1 MIQPKNHKDFS
12 VHKNTPRAEI
22 LKLGNCDSGKDC
34 QKCQQGCQQGSGCF
48 TEEQLPIAA
57 KFLRLDESKLKEL
70 WLEQITRFNTTLFRP
85 KIKRAEGQHHGQ
97 CVFFDKKGGCL
108 IHEVKPL
115 ECQISNHNE
124 FGEALHTWFTLNHFV
139 NPTDPQSIREWAN
152 YIESG
157 GALIPGA
164 SLSELV
170 PNPRTLR
177 KIMEYKILK

>member
-1 MIQPKNHKDFS
+1 MI
-12 VHKNTPRAEI
+12 HKNTPIIEV
-22 LKLGNCDSGKDC
+22 LKLGHCSGGKDC
-34 QKCQQGCQQGSGCF
+34 HHCQQGCQQGSGCF
-48 TEEQLPIAA
+48 AEEQIPVAA
-57 KFLRLDESKLKEL
+57 KFLKLDENKFKEL
-70 WLEQITRFNTTLFRP
+70 WLEPITRFNTTLFRP
-85 KIKRAEGQHHGQ
+85 KIKRDKNQHSGQ
-97 CVFFDKKGGCL
+97 CIFFDHEKGCL

-139 NPTDPQSIREWAN
+139 NPTDPQSVREWAT

-164 SLSELV
+164 SLTELV
-170 PNPRTLR
+170 PNQKTLK